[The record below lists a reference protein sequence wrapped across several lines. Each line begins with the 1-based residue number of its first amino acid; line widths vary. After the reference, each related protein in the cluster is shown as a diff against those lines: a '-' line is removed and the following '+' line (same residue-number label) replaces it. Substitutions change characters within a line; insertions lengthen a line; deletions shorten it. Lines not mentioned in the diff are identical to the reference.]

1 MKNIEDSFFKLSDKV
16 AMVTGANGQ
25 VGLSLVK
32 KLIQYNAKVVAVDL
46 RVNNLFKLKKEYNID
61 HEHLLIIKNDIRKL
75 TAIKKIFLEGKKKF
89 KYINALICNAGVAVF
104 ENYLERRE
112 KSLDQVIDVNIKGTF
127 FCIREFIKNHKAENG
142 QGSIVCLAS
151 HYGVISPDPRIYID
165 TSRASSEIYGASKA
179 AIIQMTKYFAIH
191 AINKK
196 IRTNCISPGGIAD
209 DDNELG
215 NSVLQKIKQGIKFK
229 KAYSSRCPMKRL
241 AKTDEVVDPILFLLS
256 SSSSYINGHNLVVD
270 GGYSIW

>member
-1 MKNIEDSFFKLSDKV
+1 MENIEDSFLNLSNTV
-16 AMVTGANGQ
+16 ALVTGANGQ

-46 RVNNLFKLKKEYNID
+46 KVNNLTKLKKAYNVNQ
-61 HEHLLIIKNDIRKL
+61 EQLLIIKNDIRKL
-75 TAIKKIFLEGKKKF
+75 TAVKKTFVEGKKKF
-89 KYINALICNAGVAVF
+89 KYINALVCNAGVAVF
-104 ENYLERRE
+104 ENYMERKE

-127 FCIREFIKNHKAENG
+127 FCIREFIKNHRVEDG
-142 QGSIVCLAS
+142 LGSIVCVAS
-151 HYGVISPDPRIYID
+151 HYGIISPDPRIYSD

-196 IRTNCISPGGIAD
+196 IRTNCVSPGGIAD

-215 NSVLQKIKQGIKFK
+215 DTVLQKIKQGVEFK
-229 KAYSSRCPMKRL
+229 KAYSNRCPMKRL
-241 AKTDEVVDPILFLLS
+241 AKINEVIDLIDL
-256 SSSSYINGHNLVVD
+256 
-270 GGYSIW
+270 